1 VAERDTDTDIDALLG
16 DTFARVGESPKAAAA
31 ATQLQAQIA
40 AARPPAP
47 APIDPRT
54 LPVRF
59 TRLKAFAL
67 SAAHYQLACQG
78 DVNET
83 IALRI
88 GAGFHAEL
96 FRNRPVVC
104 WPDRRQGKAWERFER
119 HHRELGA
126 VVLNEAEYRTEIAM
140 VAAVKRHP
148 RAMELLF
155 DGTRTEQSIDWT
167 LGDRACHSTP
177 DAFHAAGDHQAELK
191 STRCA
196 EPRWLAREALRRFY
210 HAQTAFYDQP
220 IERVTGRTPGEDRIV
235 AVENVP
241 PYNVTVL
248 RLTDE
253 VRELGAKLVHKW
265 FEQLR
270 GAELCNYYGGY
281 VEADVDLELPS
292 FESREPVTVEIDG
305 QLVTID

>member
-1 VAERDTDTDIDALLG
+1 MTDDADIDALLG
-16 DTFARVGESPKAAAA
+16 TTFAQVGESPKIAEAAAK
-31 ATQLQAQIA
+31 LQAQIA
-40 AARPPAP
+40 ASRPPLP
-47 APIDPRT
+47 TGVDPRK

-59 TRLKAFAL
+59 HRLKALAL
-67 SAAHYQLACQG
+67 SPAHYHLACQ
-78 DVNET
+78 NEVKDT
-83 IALRI
+83 IALRL

-104 WPDRRQGKAWERFER
+104 WPDRRQGKAWERFEK

-126 VVLNEAEYRTEIAM
+126 IVLNEAEYQLELAM

-155 DGTRTEQSIDWT
+155 DGTRTEQQIDWQH
-167 LGDRACHSTP
+167 GDRECRSTP
-177 DAFHAAGDHQAELK
+177 DAWKASGARQVELK

-210 HAQTAFYDQP
+210 PAQLTFYDEP
-220 IERVTGRTPGEDRIV
+220 IERVTGRRPSEGYIV
-235 AVENVP
+235 AVENVKP
-241 PYNVTVL
+241 HNVTVL

-253 VRELGAKLVHKW
+253 VRELGAKQCYLW
-265 FEQLR
+265 FQRLR
-270 GAELCNYYGGY
+270 AAEHANYYGGY
-281 VEADVDLELPS
+281 VEDDVDLELA
-292 FESREPVTVEIDG
+292 ESTTHEPVTVEIDG